1 MKNNRSLAISTIVNE
16 KLRNE
21 ATLSFMSDYIADEL
35 FDKEKSPE
43 SRDRVFTPKNT
54 LETMLLTSTLE
65 DKSLKNSVAQFYI
78 VHQRRRTI
86 MEQELKHQT
95 EIQKKK
101 GE

>member
-1 MKNNRSLAISTIVNE
+1 MMKNNRSLAISTILNE

-21 ATLSFMSDYIADEL
+21 ATLSFMSGYIADEL
-35 FDKEKSPE
+35 FDSEKSPE
-43 SRDRVFTPKNT
+43 IRDRVFTQKNT

-86 MEQELKHQT
+86 MEQELKL
-95 EIQKKK
+95 
-101 GE
+101 